1 MSIGVRVRVSTYM
14 CACQEWGWR
23 GNYGFPPGGDRTYD
37 LGVGASGL
45 NHCATPA
52 HTLPSTPPSS
62 HTHTHTHTHTRTH
75 AHTHFYSS
83 AHTQATLYTSPS
95 HARKAPLGATHTEK
109 FMVCGVEGDARPNPL
124 CMCVCEA
131 CAGQLP
137 LHTLAI
143 FMFEPEI
150 EGEGGKTG
158 GRRPYHRLPR
168 QKLCLM
174 VSSDPKLVS
183 GTQVAVFDRAGF
195 RTRDAP
201 MPSPATLTP
210 SPARRRLIGRGDW
223 LRVLGAGPGTLLRSP
238 GPPPYLRRWGAGDRA
253 RALPFVVV
261 VTRGAP
267 APGPTGR
274 YRARP
279 GHVGHVPAPFF
290 VVRLL

>member
-1 MSIGVRVRVSTYM
+1 M
-14 CACQEWGWR
+14 
-23 GNYGFPPGGDRTYD
+23 
-37 LGVGASGL
+37 
-45 NHCATPA
+45 
-52 HTLPSTPPSS
+52 
-62 HTHTHTHTHTRTH
+62 
-75 AHTHFYSS
+75 
-83 AHTQATLYTSPS
+83 
-95 HARKAPLGATHTEK
+95 
-109 FMVCGVEGDARPNPL
+109 
-124 CMCVCEA
+124 
-131 CAGQLP
+131 
-137 LHTLAI
+137 
-143 FMFEPEI
+143 
-150 EGEGGKTG
+150 G

-168 QKLCLM
+168 QKLCLL

-290 VVRLL
+290 CCPAPLGAFLVPVGLWGLDSAQL